1 MATERDDGCAVRVAV
16 AAGQLLVEERGRPRE
31 VDEDTADVAADR
43 LIRELLAETHP
54 TDVILSEELASSGD
68 RQTAE
73 RVWIVDPLD
82 GTREYHENGRTDWAV
97 HLALWQSGQLVAGAV
112 ALPARDAV
120 WSTADAVPPQP
131 HPTIRRIAVSRS
143 RPPAWAAEVA
153 AAFGAELVPMG
164 SAGAKTVATLTG
176 EVDAY
181 LHDGGQYEWDSAAP
195 AVVARHYGMHVSRAD
210 GSPLEY
216 NKPDPWSPDLV
227 VCSPSHAAR
236 LLALIACARSGLRD
250 AKEHVS

>member
-1 MATERDDGCAVRVAV
+1 V
-16 AAGQLLVEERGRPRE
+16 AAGRYLVDERGKHRE
-31 VDEDTADVAADR
+31 IDAETADMAADL
-43 LIRELLAETHP
+43 LIRELLAGAHP
-54 TDVILSEELASSGD
+54 TDAILSEELASSGD
-68 RQTAE
+68 RRAAL

-82 GTREYHENGRTDWAV
+82 GTREYLEDGRTDWAV
-97 HLALWQSGQLVAGAV
+97 HVALWQTGQLVAGAV
-112 ALPARDAV
+112 ALPAIDAV
-120 WSTADAVPPQP
+120 WSTADPVPPRAHQG
-131 HPTIRRIAVSRS
+131 IRRIAVSRS

-210 GSPLEY
+210 GSPLEH

-236 LLALIACARSGLRD
+236 LLAVIACARSGLRD